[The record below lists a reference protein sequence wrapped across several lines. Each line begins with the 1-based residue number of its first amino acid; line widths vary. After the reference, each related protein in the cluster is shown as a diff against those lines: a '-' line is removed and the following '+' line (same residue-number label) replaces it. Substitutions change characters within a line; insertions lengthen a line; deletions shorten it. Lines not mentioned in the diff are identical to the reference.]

1 MENSS
6 GKKELATW
14 ILTATSK
21 FMQLTISAASGN
33 CVSLLENTPV
43 LWNETGCLFSGKIL
57 QNIKKSFHKK

>member
-21 FMQLTISAASGN
+21 FRQLTISAASGN
-33 CVSLLENTPV
+33 CVSLLENTPE
-43 LWNETGCLFSGKIL
+43 NKIL
-57 QNIKKSFHKK
+57 RKAFIKNNGGQLVALHRL